1 MITWAD
7 VVLVDPTLSA
17 VPVPAQNAILT
28 DTALQLSAET
38 WETKY
43 DLAHKYLA
51 AHCGVLYLRG
61 QAVHRGLSRV
71 KSRRCRTSVQRARKP
86 HRLPWPR
93 LSGVR
98 EFPTALRGCP
108 SARLPLW
115 CSGPYAI
122 SADVLSAGWQPI
134 FGHTHLTE
142 SDLRNSSNRS
152 SADLVSRSAC

>member
-17 VPVPAQNAILT
+17 VPVPAQNAILA

-61 QAVHRGLSRV
+61 QGGASGAIAREKVGDVERQY
-71 KSRRCRTSVQRARKP
+71 SVPANLTVWGQEFQR
-86 HRLPWPR
+86 L
-93 LSGVR
+93 
-98 EFPTALRGCP
+98 LRGCL
-108 SARLPLW
+108 SARLPL
-115 CSGPYAI
+115 
-122 SADVLSAGWQPI
+122 V
-134 FGHTHLTE
+134 
-142 SDLRNSSNRS
+142 
-152 SADLVSRSAC
+152 V

>member
-61 QAVHRGLSRV
+61 QGGASGAIAREKVGDVERQY
-71 KSRRCRTSVQRARKP
+71 SVPANLTDSLASTIWGQEFQR
-86 HRLPWPR
+86 L
-93 LSGVR
+93 
-98 EFPTALRGCP
+98 LRGCL
-108 SARLPLW
+108 SARLPL
-115 CSGPYAI
+115 
-122 SADVLSAGWQPI
+122 V
-134 FGHTHLTE
+134 
-142 SDLRNSSNRS
+142 
-152 SADLVSRSAC
+152 V